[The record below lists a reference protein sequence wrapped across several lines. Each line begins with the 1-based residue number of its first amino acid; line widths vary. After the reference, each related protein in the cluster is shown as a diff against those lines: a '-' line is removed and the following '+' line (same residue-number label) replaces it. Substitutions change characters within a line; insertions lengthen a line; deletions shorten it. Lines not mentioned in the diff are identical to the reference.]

1 LVASE
6 DEIREMLTILDRYK
20 YQVDLMGQQLNMLS
34 VTEQELGAAWDFLE
48 SFEKVEDG
56 SDVMVPV
63 GGGVFVTAKV
73 SRVDKVLASVGDSI
87 VAELDPGDAAKRIGE
102 RRDQVREMM
111 QQVKAGI
118 QQTEAQ
124 ATALSQ
130 QAEAAFQEL
139 QASRGGATD

>member
-1 LVASE
+1 MVASE

-20 YQVDLMGQQLNMLS
+20 YQVDMMTQQLNMLN

-48 SFEKVEDG
+48 SFEDVEEG
-56 SDVMVPV
+56 SEVMVPV
-63 GGGVFVTAKV
+63 GGGMFVTATV
-73 SRVDKVLASVGDSI
+73 SKADKVLASVGGSI
-87 VAELDPGDAAKRIGE
+87 VAEMDPKDASKRIGE
-102 RRDQVREMM
+102 RRDQVREML

-118 QQTEAQ
+118 EQTEAQ

-139 QASRGGATD
+139 QASRDGPPL